1 MAKKP
6 EKLMEFAEWI
16 GADMTRAKKLE
27 AEFHVA
33 FPKEG
38 VPAGA
43 VSRFVDE
50 VFPSGLVRDKLL
62 EMVREHFTPAVE
74 VEDAT
79 AKK

>member
-50 VFPSGLVRDKLL
+50 VFSQSCRSI
-62 EMVREHFTPAVE
+62 
-74 VEDAT
+74 
-79 AKK
+79 